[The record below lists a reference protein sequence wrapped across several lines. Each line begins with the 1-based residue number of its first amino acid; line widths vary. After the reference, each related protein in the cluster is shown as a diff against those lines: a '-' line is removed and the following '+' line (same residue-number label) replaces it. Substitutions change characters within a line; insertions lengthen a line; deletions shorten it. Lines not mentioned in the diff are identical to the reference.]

1 MCTESV
7 GRGFFSLCAAR
18 EGSTGRCGRVLSV
31 CAEVGSPPKTNGLF
45 RYVYILKGIRVH
57 LIFILNRYIK

>member
-18 EGSTGRCGRVLSV
+18 EGSTGRCGRASV

-45 RYVYILKGIRVH
+45 RYVYILEGIRIR
-57 LIFILNRYIK
+57 LIFILNQYIK